1 MAKQQLQAAKKRP
14 LHKLRYVEKERK
26 KTTATTTQYTKKGAR
41 QTKSVN
47 KVRHSLSSRNC
58 KACNTLAR

>member
-1 MAKQQLQAAKKRP
+1 MAKQQLQAAKKGAS
-14 LHKLRYVEKERK
+14 HKLRYVEKEK
-26 KTTATTTQYTKKGAR
+26 KTTRTQYAKKDVR
-41 QTKSVN
+41 QTESVN